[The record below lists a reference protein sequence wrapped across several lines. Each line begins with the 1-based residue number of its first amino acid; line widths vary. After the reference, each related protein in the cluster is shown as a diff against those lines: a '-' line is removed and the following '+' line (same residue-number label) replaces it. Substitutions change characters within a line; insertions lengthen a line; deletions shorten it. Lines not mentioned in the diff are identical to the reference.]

1 MKILR
6 FEDWSI
12 NENRNMKLNELEDYI
27 KSYNSQISPAVSTKV
42 KSYKNVQYIPND
54 MLKPKP
60 SIVKDSGG
68 DLIEIIDPLAIKV
81 DFDSNFR
88 KMTINEWIDRGNKNF
103 INLTFFEP
111 NGKPTANFFSN
122 SINHGAKLDT
132 LGKRWPMMVIKPEL
146 KIIDNISENPY
157 PIEAFSGSA
166 SLIENGV
173 IIKHTQGNK
182 DAELRP
188 RTGIGI
194 TSKNEIIVM
203 VTPSSDLIRFANKL
217 LDAGAYHAINMDGGS
232 SSLFVRNG
240 QVLFSNTSPV
250 STILTW

>member
-6 FEDWSI
+6 FEDWCI
-12 NENRNMKLNELEDYI
+12 NENRNIKLNELDDYMQ
-27 KSYNSQISPAVSTKV
+27 SYKPQNSPAGKDFTNYA
-42 KSYKNVQYIPND
+42 KS
-54 MLKPKP
+54 MFKPKP
-60 SIVKDSGG
+60 SIIKDSGG

-81 DFDSNFR
+81 DFDFNFR
-88 KMTINEWIDRGNKNF
+88 KRNISEWIDRGNKNF

-111 NGKPTANFFSN
+111 SGKPTANFFSK

-146 KIIDNISENPY
+146 KIVDNISEDPY
-157 PIEAFSGSA
+157 PIEAFSGSV
-166 SLIENGV
+166 SLVKNGV
-173 IIKHTQGNK
+173 IQKHTQGNK

-188 RTGIGI
+188 RTGIG
-194 TSKNEIIVM
+194 TTLKNEIIIM
-203 VTPSSDLIRFANKL
+203 VTPKSDIIGFANKL
-217 LDAGAYHAINMDGGS
+217 LNAGAYHAINLDGGS

-240 QVLFSNTSPV
+240 QTLFSTTSPV